1 MKHIGIVFIAILISC
16 STESFAQ
23 QDSGTNQVM
32 SMKRFYELVYLNHPL
47 VLRVRLNVDNA
58 KSMQLAAKGNFDPKL
73 FYQFNDKYF
82 NEKNY
87 YQLNNAGLSIPT
99 KYGVDFKTG
108 YENNDGYFLNPEN
121 TTPQK
126 GLYYAQISVPL
137 VQGIMTDERRTILKQ
152 AQINIKATQAELDFQ
167 LNELFYK
174 AGKSYLEW
182 QLAFANLSINK
193 EAYTLGKQR
202 FEAVKRSF
210 ELGDRPAID
219 TVEAGIQIFDRLAGW
234 QQAELEFKNKSIELS
249 GFLWLNNNTPAILD
263 SLINPD
269 TKITSLI
276 DKSTD
281 DSKDVN
287 DMIALH
293 PNIRSANFKLDILNA
308 EKKLKME
315 KLKPMIN
322 LNYNPLFDA
331 ANVSSSAFNNYKWG
345 VSVNFPLFLRKERGD
360 LMSVKLKIQQS
371 QLELDYKK
379 NEIGNKIKMSQ
390 NDIQYSNNQLDI
402 FKNNIK
408 NYEALWNAEKRL
420 FDNGE
425 SSLFMINSRENT
437 FINARIKLN
446 DYNFKY
452 NKSVLELYYAKG
464 QLQNL

>member
-1 MKHIGIVFIAILISC
+1 MKRTGIIFIAILISFT
-16 STESFAQ
+16 TESFAQ
-23 QDSGTNQVM
+23 KETGSNQIM
-32 SMKRFYELVYLNHPL
+32 SLKQFYELVYLNHPL
-47 VLRVRLNVDNA
+47 VLRFRLNVVNA
-58 KSMQLAAKGNFDPKL
+58 KAMQLAAKGNFDPKL

-87 YQLNNAGLSIPT
+87 YQLNNGGLTIPT
-99 KYGVDFKTG
+99 KYGVDFKAG

-182 QLAFANLSINK
+182 QLAFVNLSINK
-193 EAYTLGKQR
+193 EAYNLGKQR

-219 TVEAGIQIFDRLAGW
+219 TVEAGIQVFDRLAGW

-249 GFLWLNNNTPAILD
+249 GFLWLSNNTPALLD
-263 SLINPD
+263 SSIIPD

-276 DKSTD
+276 DKAMNEQ
-281 DSKDVN
+281 KDVN
-287 DMIALH
+287 EIIALH
-293 PNIRSANFKLDILNA
+293 PNIKAANFKLEILNA

-331 ANVSSSAFNNYKWG
+331 SNVSSSAFNNYKWG
-345 VSVNFPLFLRKERGD
+345 ASVSFPLFLRKERGD
-360 LMSVKLKIQQS
+360 LMSAKLKIQQS

-390 NDIQYSNNQLDI
+390 NDIQYSNNQLEI
-402 FKNNIK
+402 FKNNIN
-408 NYEALWNAEKRL
+408 NYEALWTAEKRL

-446 DYNFKY
+446 DYNYKY
-452 NKSVLELYYAKG
+452 NKSVLELYYVKG

>member
-1 MKHIGIVFIAILISC
+1 MKRIGIFTIAILISF
-16 STESFAQ
+16 SIKSLAQ
-23 QDSGTNQVM
+23 QDSLRNNVM
-32 SMKRFYELVYLNHPL
+32 SLKEFYELIYLNHPL
-47 VLRVRLNVDNA
+47 VQRIRLNVDNA
-58 KSMQLAAKGNFDPKL
+58 KAMRFTAKGNFDPKL

-82 NEKNY
+82 NDKNY
-87 YQLNNAGLSIPT
+87 YQLNSGGLTIPT

-126 GLYYAQISVPL
+126 GLYFAQVSVPL
-137 VQGIMTDERRTILKQ
+137 VQGIMTDERRTVLKQ
-152 AQINIKATQAELDFQ
+152 AQINIKLSQAELDFQ
-167 LNELFYK
+167 LNDLFYK
-174 AGKSYLEW
+174 AGKTYFEW
-182 QLAFANLSINK
+182 QLAFNNLNVYK
-193 EAYTLGKQR
+193 DAFNLGKQR

-219 TVEAGIQIFDRLAGW
+219 TVEAGIQVFDRLAGW

-249 GFLWLNNNTPAILD
+249 GFLWLNNTTPASID
-263 SLINPD
+263 TSTIPD
-269 TKITSLI
+269 TKINTLVFNS
-276 DKSTD
+276 KN
-281 DSKDVN
+281 DSQDVN
-287 DMIALH
+287 EVIALH
-293 PNIRSANFKLDILNA
+293 PNIKAANFKLDILNA

-345 VSVNFPLFLRKERGD
+345 FSVNFPLFLRKERGD
-360 LMSVKLKIQQS
+360 LMSARLKIQQS

-390 NDIQYSNNQLDI
+390 NDIQYSNNQLNI
-402 FKNNIK
+402 FKDNIK
-408 NYEALWNAEKRL
+408 NYEALWVAEKRL

>member
-1 MKHIGIVFIAILISC
+1 MKRIGIFAVVILITFSKQ
-16 STESFAQ
+16 SFAQ
-23 QDSGTNQVM
+23 QDSVRNNVM
-32 SMKRFYELVYLNHPL
+32 SLKQFYELIYLNHPL
-47 VLRVRLNVDNA
+47 VQRIRLNVDNA
-58 KSMQLAAKGNFDPKL
+58 KAMQLTAKGNFDPKL

-108 YENNDGYFLNPEN
+108 FENNDGYFLNPEN

-137 VQGIMTDERRTILKQ
+137 VQGIMTDERRTVLKQ

-182 QLAFANLSINK
+182 QLAFTNLSVNK

-219 TVEAGIQIFDRLAGW
+219 TVEAGIQVFDRLAGW
-234 QQAELEFKNKSIELS
+234 QQAELEFKNKSIELT
-249 GFLWLNNNTPAILD
+249 GFLWLSNNTPALLD
-263 SLINPD
+263 SSIIPD
-269 TKITSLI
+269 LKISSLI
-276 DKSTD
+276 DKTTD
-281 DSKDVN
+281 DSTELN
-287 DMIALH
+287 EIIALH

-360 LMSVKLKIQQS
+360 LMSAKLKIQQS

-390 NDIQYSNNQLDI
+390 NDIQYSNNQLNF

-408 NYEALWNAEKRL
+408 NYEALWVAEKRL

>member
-1 MKHIGIVFIAILISC
+1 MKRIGIFAVVILITISKQ
-16 STESFAQ
+16 SFAQ
-23 QDSGTNQVM
+23 KDTVRNNVM
-32 SMKRFYELVYLNHPL
+32 SLKQFYELIYLNHPL
-47 VLRVRLNVDNA
+47 VQRVRLNVDNA
-58 KSMQLAAKGNFDPKL
+58 KAMQLTAKGNFDPKL

-182 QLAFANLSINK
+182 QLAFTNLNVYK
-193 EAYTLGKQR
+193 DAFNLGKQR

-219 TVEAGIQIFDRLAGW
+219 TVEAGIQVFDRLAGW

-269 TKITSLI
+269 IKITSLI

-281 DSKDVN
+281 DSKEVN
-287 DMIALH
+287 EIIALH

-360 LMSVKLKIQQS
+360 LISAKLKIQQS

>member
-1 MKHIGIVFIAILISC
+1 MKRIGIFAVVILITFSKQ
-16 STESFAQ
+16 SFAQ
-23 QDSGTNQVM
+23 QDSVRNNVM
-32 SMKRFYELVYLNHPL
+32 SLKQFYELIYLNHPL
-47 VLRVRLNVDNA
+47 VQRFRLNVDNA
-58 KSMQLAAKGNFDPKL
+58 KAMQLTAKGNFDPKL

-108 YENNDGYFLNPEN
+108 FENNDGYFLNPEN

-137 VQGIMTDERRTILKQ
+137 VQGIMTDERRTVLKQ

-182 QLAFANLSINK
+182 QLAFTNLSVNK

-219 TVEAGIQIFDRLAGW
+219 TVEAGIQVFDRLAGW
-234 QQAELEFKNKSIELS
+234 QQAELEFKNKSIELT
-249 GFLWLNNNTPAILD
+249 GFLWLSNNTPALLD
-263 SLINPD
+263 SSIIPD
-269 TKITSLI
+269 LKISSLI
-276 DKSTD
+276 DKTTD
-281 DSKDVN
+281 DSTELN
-287 DMIALH
+287 EIIALH

-360 LMSVKLKIQQS
+360 LMSAKLKIQQS

-390 NDIQYSNNQLDI
+390 NDIQYSNNQLNI

-408 NYEALWNAEKRL
+408 NYEALWVAEKRL

>member
-1 MKHIGIVFIAILISC
+1 MKRIGIMTLAFLITFSQ
-16 STESFAQ
+16 TSFSQ
-23 QDSGTNQVM
+23 QDTASKQVM
-32 SMKRFYELVYLNHPL
+32 NLKQFYELVYLNHPL
-47 VLRVRLNVDNA
+47 VLRVRLNVDIA
-58 KSMQLAAKGNFDPKL
+58 KSMQLTAKGNFDPKL

-182 QLAFANLSINK
+182 QLAFVNLNVYK
-193 EAYTLGKQR
+193 DAFNLGKQR

-219 TVEAGIQIFDRLAGW
+219 TVEAGIQVLDRLAGW

-249 GFLWLNNNTPAILD
+249 GFLWLSNNTPALLD
-263 SLINPD
+263 SSIIPD

-276 DKSTD
+276 DKGTND
-281 DSKDVN
+281 QKDVN
-287 DMIALH
+287 EIIALH
-293 PNIRSANFKLDILNA
+293 PNIKASNFKLEILNA

-331 ANVSSSAFNNYKWG
+331 ANVSSPTFNNYKWG

-360 LMSVKLKIQQS
+360 LMSAKLKIQQS

-390 NDIQYSNNQLDI
+390 NDIQYSNNQLEI

-446 DYNFKY
+446 DYNYKY

>member
-1 MKHIGIVFIAILISC
+1 
-16 STESFAQ
+16 
-23 QDSGTNQVM
+23 M
-32 SMKRFYELVYLNHPL
+32 SLKQFYELVYLNHPL

-58 KSMQLAAKGNFDPKL
+58 KSMQLAVKGNFDPKL

-108 YENNDGYFLNPEN
+108 FENNDGYFLNPEN

-152 AQINIKATQAELDFQ
+152 AQINIKASQAELDFQ

-174 AGKSYLEW
+174 AVKSYLEW

-202 FEAVKRSF
+202 FDAVKRSF

-219 TVEAGIQIFDRLAGW
+219 TVEAGIQVFDRLAGW

-249 GFLWLNNNTPAILD
+249 GFLWLSNSTPALLD
-263 SLINPD
+263 SSIIPDANIN
-269 TKITSLI
+269 SLI
-276 DKSTD
+276 DKATND
-281 DSKDVN
+281 QKDVN
-287 DMIALH
+287 EIIALH
-293 PNIRSANFKLDILNA
+293 PNIKASNFKLEMLNV
-308 EKKLKME
+308 EKKLKLE

-360 LMSVKLKIQQS
+360 LMSAKLKIQQS
-371 QLELDYKK
+371 QLELEYKK

-390 NDIQYSNNQLDI
+390 NDIQYSKNQLEI

-408 NYEALWNAEKRL
+408 NYEALWKAEKRL

>member
-1 MKHIGIVFIAILISC
+1 MKRIGIFAVVILITFSKQ
-16 STESFAQ
+16 SFAQ
-23 QDSGTNQVM
+23 QDSVRNNVM
-32 SMKRFYELVYLNHPL
+32 SLKQFYELIYLNHPL
-47 VLRVRLNVDNA
+47 VQRFRLNVDNA
-58 KSMQLAAKGNFDPKL
+58 KAMQLTAKGNFDPKL

-108 YENNDGYFLNPEN
+108 FENNDGYFLNPEN

-137 VQGIMTDERRTILKQ
+137 VQGIMTDERRTVLKQ

-182 QLAFANLSINK
+182 QLAFTNLSVNK
-193 EAYTLGKQR
+193 EAYSLGKQR

-219 TVEAGIQIFDRLAGW
+219 TVEAGIQVFDRLAGW
-234 QQAELEFKNKSIELS
+234 QQAELEFKNKSIELT
-249 GFLWLNNNTPAILD
+249 GFLWLSNNTPALLD
-263 SLINPD
+263 SSIIPD
-269 TKITSLI
+269 SKISSLI
-276 DKSTD
+276 DKTTD
-281 DSKDVN
+281 DSKEVN
-287 DMIALH
+287 EIIALH

-331 ANVSSSAFNNYKWG
+331 ANVSTSAFNNYKWG

-360 LMSVKLKIQQS
+360 LMSAKLKIQQS

-390 NDIQYSNNQLDI
+390 NDIQYSNNQLNI

-408 NYEALWNAEKRL
+408 NYEALWVAEKRL

-446 DYNFKY
+446 DYNFKF

>member
-1 MKHIGIVFIAILISC
+1 MKRIGIFAVVILITFSKQ
-16 STESFAQ
+16 SFAQ
-23 QDSGTNQVM
+23 QDSVRNNVM
-32 SMKRFYELVYLNHPL
+32 SLKQFYELIYLNHPL
-47 VLRVRLNVDNA
+47 VQRFRLNVDNA
-58 KSMQLAAKGNFDPKL
+58 KAMQLTAKGNFDPKL

-108 YENNDGYFLNPEN
+108 FENNDGYFLNPEN

-137 VQGIMTDERRTILKQ
+137 VQGIMTDERRTVLKQ

-182 QLAFANLSINK
+182 QLAFTNLSINK

-219 TVEAGIQIFDRLAGW
+219 TVEAGIQVFDRLAGW
-234 QQAELEFKNKSIELS
+234 QQAELEFKNKSIELT
-249 GFLWLNNNTPAILD
+249 GFLWLSNNTPALLD
-263 SLINPD
+263 SSIIPD
-269 TKITSLI
+269 SKISSLI
-276 DKSTD
+276 DKTTD
-281 DSKDVN
+281 DSKEVN
-287 DMIALH
+287 EIIALH

-331 ANVSSSAFNNYKWG
+331 ANVSTSAFNNYKWG

-360 LMSVKLKIQQS
+360 LMSAKLKIQQS

-446 DYNFKY
+446 DYNFKF

>member
-1 MKHIGIVFIAILISC
+1 MKRIGIFAVVILISI
-16 STESFAQ
+16 SKQSFAQ
-23 QDSGTNQVM
+23 QDSVRNNVM
-32 SMKRFYELVYLNHPL
+32 SLKQFYELIYLNHPL
-47 VLRVRLNVDNA
+47 VQRVRLNVDNA
-58 KSMQLAAKGNFDPKL
+58 KAMQLTAKGNFDPKL

-108 YENNDGYFLNPEN
+108 FENNDGYFLNPEN

-137 VQGIMTDERRTILKQ
+137 VQGIMTDERRTVLKQ

-182 QLAFANLSINK
+182 QLAFTNLSVNK

-219 TVEAGIQIFDRLAGW
+219 TVEAGIQVFDRLAGW
-234 QQAELEFKNKSIELS
+234 QQAELEFKNKSIELT
-249 GFLWLNNNTPAILD
+249 GFLWLSNNTPALLD
-263 SLINPD
+263 SSIIPD
-269 TKITSLI
+269 SKISSLI
-276 DKSTD
+276 DKTTD
-281 DSKDVN
+281 DSTELN
-287 DMIALH
+287 EIIALH

-331 ANVSSSAFNNYKWG
+331 ANVSTSAFNNYKWG

-360 LMSVKLKIQQS
+360 LMSAKLKIQQS

-390 NDIQYSNNQLDI
+390 NDIQYSNNQLNI

-408 NYEALWNAEKRL
+408 NYEALWVAEKRL

-446 DYNFKY
+446 DYNFKF

>member
-1 MKHIGIVFIAILISC
+1 MKRLGIIFLAILISFT
-16 STESFAQ
+16 TESFAQ
-23 QDSGTNQVM
+23 KDTGNNQVM
-32 SMKRFYELVYLNHPL
+32 SLKQFYELVYLNHPL

-58 KSMQLAAKGNFDPKL
+58 KAMQLAAKGNFDPKL

-87 YQLNNAGLSIPT
+87 YQLNNTGLSIPT

-121 TTPQK
+121 STPLK
-126 GLYYAQISVPL
+126 GLYYAQVSVPL
-137 VQGIMTDERRTILKQ
+137 AQGIMTDDRRTILKQ

-182 QLAFANLSINK
+182 QLAFANLSVNK

-219 TVEAGIQIFDRLAGW
+219 TVEAGIQVFDRLAGW

-263 SLINPD
+263 SLIIPD

-276 DKSTD
+276 DKSID
-281 DSKDVN
+281 DSKEVN

-360 LMSVKLKIQQS
+360 LMSAKLKIQQS

>member
-1 MKHIGIVFIAILISC
+1 MKRIGIFAVVILITFSKQ
-16 STESFAQ
+16 SFAQ
-23 QDSGTNQVM
+23 QDSVRNNVM
-32 SMKRFYELVYLNHPL
+32 SLKQFYELIYLNHPL
-47 VLRVRLNVDNA
+47 VQRIRLNVDNA
-58 KSMQLAAKGNFDPKL
+58 KAMQLTAKGNFDPKL

-108 YENNDGYFLNPEN
+108 FENNDGYFLNPEN

-137 VQGIMTDERRTILKQ
+137 VQGIMTDERRTVLKQ

-182 QLAFANLSINK
+182 QLAFTNLSVNK

-219 TVEAGIQIFDRLAGW
+219 TVEAGIQVFDRLAGW
-234 QQAELEFKNKSIELS
+234 QQAELEFKNKSIELT
-249 GFLWLNNNTPAILD
+249 GFLWLSNNTPALLD
-263 SLINPD
+263 SSIIPD
-269 TKITSLI
+269 LKISSLI
-276 DKSTD
+276 DKTTD
-281 DSKDVN
+281 DSTELN
-287 DMIALH
+287 EIIALH

-360 LMSVKLKIQQS
+360 LMSAKLKIQQS

-390 NDIQYSNNQLDI
+390 NDIQYSNNQLNI

-408 NYEALWNAEKRL
+408 NYEALWVAEKRL

>member
-1 MKHIGIVFIAILISC
+1 MKRIGIIFIVILISC

-23 QDSGTNQVM
+23 KDTGSNQLM
-32 SMKRFYELVYLNHPL
+32 SLKHFYELVYLNHPL

-58 KSMQLAAKGNFDPKL
+58 KAMQLTAKGNFDPKL

-167 LNELFYK
+167 LNDLFYK

-182 QLAFANLSINK
+182 QLAFNNLSVNK

-202 FEAVKRSF
+202 FDAVKRSF

-219 TVEAGIQIFDRLAGW
+219 TVEAGIQVFDRLAGW

-249 GFLWLNNNTPAILD
+249 GFLWLSNNTPALLD
-263 SLINPD
+263 SSIIPD

-276 DKSTD
+276 DNAMNDQKE
-281 DSKDVN
+281 VN
-287 DMIALH
+287 EIIALH
-293 PNIRSANFKLDILNA
+293 PNIKAANFKLEILNA

-331 ANVSSSAFNNYKWG
+331 ANVNAAAFNNYKWG

-360 LMSVKLKIQQS
+360 LMSAKLKIQQS

-390 NDIQYSNNQLDI
+390 NDIQYSNNQLNI

-408 NYEALWNAEKRL
+408 NYEALWVAEKRL

-446 DYNFKY
+446 DYNYKY